1 MTTLD
6 DSTVWSSFQEEPGIF
21 ILNLQ
26 SNHMQAD
33 TAAAEFF
40 GLAPGLA
47 LSGLPVKA
55 FFERVHLH
63 DRLKLSKAFR
73 DAIVSGDPFRLEFR
87 ALPSATFLPKSSLVG
102 DVFATNAA
110 IPAFWQELYF
120 RRRSR
125 RFNPRIENRG
135 RVSQLV
141 VLR

>member
-1 MTTLD
+1 MTTF

-47 LSGLPVKA
+47 LSGLPIKA

-87 ALPSATFLPKSSLVG
+87 ALPSATVVTEVIACGRCFRDEIGNPSLMAGIVFPAAQPEIHSSH
-102 DVFATNAA
+102 
-110 IPAFWQELYF
+110 
-120 RRRSR
+120 
-125 RFNPRIENRG
+125 
-135 RVSQLV
+135 
-141 VLR
+141 